1 MSSCGSSGDDFLG
14 RRLRQVQQDLNQGK
28 YIDWATEE
36 EIAVRQAEME
46 RSVRE
51 EVKIITAQQQGGP
64 SNPIMV
70 GSVQPQYDLSLN
82 LSGAST
88 SLEDQ
93 RMLSTISEAYR
104 ITNQL
109 CEDFRV
115 LKIQVEILEAENQT
129 LRRIIRDLKNHKNE
143 E

>member
-1 MSSCGSSGDDFLG
+1 MG
-14 RRLRQVQQDLNQGK
+14 RRLREVQKDLNQGK
-28 YIDWATEE
+28 YVDWATEE
-36 EIAVRQAEME
+36 EIAARQAEME

-51 EVKIITAQQQGGP
+51 EVKIITAQQIGGPSTQGGRS

-70 GSVQPQYDLSLN
+70 GSVQPHYDLSLN
-82 LSGAST
+82 LSGTAP

-93 RMLSTISEAYR
+93 RINSTISEAYR

-115 LKIQVEILEAENQT
+115 LKVQVEILEDENQT
-129 LRRIIRDLKNHKNE
+129 LRRIIKDLKNQQE
-143 E
+143 QE

>member
-1 MSSCGSSGDDFLG
+1 MSSCGSSGEDFLG
-14 RRLRQVQQDLNQGK
+14 WRLRQVQKDLNQGK
-28 YIDWATEE
+28 ATDK
-36 EIAVRQAEME
+36 EIAARQAEME

-51 EVKIITAQQQGGP
+51 EVKTITAQQQGGT

-82 LSGAST
+82 LSGPST

-115 LKIQVEILEAENQT
+115 LKVQVEVLESEYRT
-129 LRRIIRDLKNHKNE
+129 LRRVIRDLKKLPQQDE